1 MSSIYAQMYGL
12 NVNHKST
19 EGGTEMNRQFRMPAT
34 IAANQSQFHTM
45 FYNLRKNYWENATG
59 WALAHIV
66 AKDLDE
72 LKLNTPNEVSDE
84 VKDAEIELMEL
95 LAYGCEISRDHAYW
109 VLHNM
114 YIPDEEEYAYLMRRE
129 YGENPD
135 ETIPPHVEGVY
146 DSIEPGMEGWFNYCK
161 SRWDSYHDAEM
172 NGQRTDFLR
181 LSADDAKDEKK
192 VGKALKAFAQTIED
206 DWKAMT
212 PQEQQVWG

>member
-1 MSSIYAQMYGL
+1 MTSIYSQMYGL
-12 NVNHKST
+12 NNTT
-19 EGGTEMNRQFRMPAT
+19 EGGSMNRQFRMPAT

-114 YIPDEEEYAYLMRRE
+114 YIPTDEEYQYLMRRE
-129 YGENPD
+129 YGEHPD
-135 ETIPPHVEGVY
+135 ETIARHTPGVY
-146 DSIEPGMEGWFNYCK
+146 DSIDKGQEGWFAFCK
-161 SRWDSYHDAEM
+161 SRWDAYHDLKDVGEQLKAL
-172 NGQRTDFLR
+172 GIT
-181 LSADDAKDEKK
+181 KDEMGDSKK
-192 VGKALKAFAQTIED
+192 LGKALVAFGQKIKA
-206 DWKAMT
+206 DWEAMT
-212 PQEQQVWG
+212 PNEQKVWG